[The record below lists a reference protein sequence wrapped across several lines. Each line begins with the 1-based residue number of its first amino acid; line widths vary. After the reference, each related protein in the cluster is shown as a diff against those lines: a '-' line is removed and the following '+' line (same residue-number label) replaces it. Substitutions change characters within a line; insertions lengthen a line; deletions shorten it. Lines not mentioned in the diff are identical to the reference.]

1 MNLEMVKEFFE
12 GMGRGI
18 EKTDKRYWV
27 KGVGVLILYDLLT
40 GVRSGK
46 SSLTQTLRGMA
57 LLSYSPLLFWFVWS
71 IHLV

>member
-1 MNLEMVKEFFE
+1 MVKEFFE
-12 GMGRGI
+12 GMGRGDR
-18 EKTDKRYWV
+18 EKQINDTEI

-57 LLSYSPLLFWFVWS
+57 LLSYSPLLF
-71 IHLV
+71 

>member
-12 GMGRGI
+12 GMGRGDR
-18 EKTDKRYWV
+18 EKQISDTEI

-46 SSLTQTLRGMA
+46 PSLTQTLRGMA
-57 LLSYSPLLFWFVWS
+57 LLSYSPLLF
-71 IHLV
+71 